1 MAKPVNDLSRG
12 CKAEDIVDTVA
23 VTACQAAGQ

>member
-12 CKAEDIVDTVA
+12 CKADDIVGVA
-23 VTACQAAGQ
+23 ALTAMQAGQ